1 MASGATVKM
10 GVDVSG
16 FKKGMQEATNSV
28 KTLDAQLKTNEKQLK
43 ATGDAEVYMSNKAGL
58 LEKQLEEQQKVVK
71 NANDALQAMK
81 DKGISPAS
89 AEFQAM
95 ERTLAGAMGKMFD
108 IKTELNQVQTNAGG
122 AAKETKGMN
131 TELKNIGKGVA
142 FQNVTTGLK
151 TITDSL
157 EKGARAAMNLG
168 KKIVSSVRDSTGWA
182 DDVLTRATQSGVDAE
197 TIQRMD
203 NVARFI
209 DTDVDTIL
217 AARGRLAKNSD
228 KAEELFGLKTDGMSL
243 EDQFWAVGEAIQ
255 GMTDDVEREQAAQA
269 VFGRGWK
276 ELVPLFA
283 AGREEY
289 SQLME
294 EQNVLTNE
302 QVKKLGEADD
312 QFQKMELEIQR
323 LKNQFWAENSQTIIN
338 LLQWVIDNKDGVVTA
353 ITAIGG
359 AFAALKVGELALN
372 IKKVI
377 DGFNT
382 IKGMGGG
389 GSTPTVPSGSEAAV
403 AGEAGKKGLF
413 SSIGGWLLDGLGI
426 SGAGLGLGLTISG
439 GIIYLGGTAIANLNN
454 AANLGREVATD
465 TSRYAGLSDD
475 QKSYL
480 QGAVRALQHESGGS
494 DKVDDMLLGI
504 AGRMG
509 GNLMDIFDYTNTSG
523 EKRNKL
529 ADMLGMDDVNAAM
542 AAAMIQAAGVDTTG
556 LAGFD
561 SALGKWQ
568 QFQQEGRQDWTAA
581 YTTLAGLG
589 GFFDRSGMMVDG
601 KFTIPGYEARR
612 IMSGAGPNPW
622 ELSGYAMTSAA
633 NKPTTYTYS
642 DYNSQG
648 ELVSGWT
655 GIIEQTWDPLKTKS
669 SELEATFSGMNET
682 VPVTNEEIRKLGEES
697 ETAMGHVSKFGELAG
712 GSEHSV
718 QDLGA
723 AASSAAAALMS
734 IRVPSF
740 LANPHANG
748 LPFVPYDGYLAML
761 HKGERVVPAREAG
774 GSFSSNLYVESMY
787 MNNGTDAEGLAAAMA
802 AAQRRTMSGYGS

>member
-1 MASGATVKM
+1 M
-10 GVDVSG
+10 
-16 FKKGMQEATNSV
+16 
-28 KTLDAQLKTNEKQLK
+28 
-43 ATGDAEVYMSNKAGL
+43 
-58 LEKQLEEQQKVVK
+58 
-71 NANDALQAMK
+71 
-81 DKGISPAS
+81 
-89 AEFQAM
+89 
-95 ERTLAGAMGKMFD
+95 
-108 IKTELNQVQTNAGG
+108 
-122 AAKETKGMN
+122 
-131 TELKNIGKGVA
+131 
-142 FQNVTTGLK
+142 
-151 TITDSL
+151 
-157 EKGARAAMNLG
+157 
-168 KKIVSSVRDSTGWA
+168 
-182 DDVLTRATQSGVDAE
+182 
-197 TIQRMD
+197 
-203 NVARFI
+203 
-209 DTDVDTIL
+209 
-217 AARGRLAKNSD
+217 
-228 KAEELFGLKTDGMSL
+228 
-243 EDQFWAVGEAIQ
+243 
-255 GMTDDVEREQAAQA
+255 
-269 VFGRGWK
+269 
-276 ELVPLFA
+276 
-283 AGREEY
+283 
-289 SQLME
+289 
-294 EQNVLTNE
+294 
-302 QVKKLGEADD
+302 
-312 QFQKMELEIQR
+312 
-323 LKNQFWAENSQTIIN
+323 
-338 LLQWVIDNKDGVVTA
+338 
-353 ITAIGG
+353 
-359 AFAALKVGELALN
+359 
-372 IKKVI
+372 
-377 DGFNT
+377 
-382 IKGMGGG
+382 
-389 GSTPTVPSGSEAAV
+389 
-403 AGEAGKKGLF
+403 
-413 SSIGGWLLDGLGI
+413 
-426 SGAGLGLGLTISG
+426 GLTISG
-439 GIIYLGGTAIANLNN
+439 GIIYLGGTAIANLND

-465 TSRYAGLSDD
+465 QNRYAALSDD

-480 QGAVRALQHESGGS
+480 QGAVRALQHETGGS
-494 DKVDDMLLGI
+494 DRVDDMLLGI

-612 IMSGAGPNPW
+612 IMSGSGPNPW

-669 SELEATFSGMNET
+669 GELETTFSGLNET
-682 VPVTNEEIRKLGEES
+682 VPVTDEEIRKLGEES
-697 ETAMGHVSKFGELAG
+697 ETAMGHVMKFGELTG

-718 QDLGA
+718 QDLGT
-723 AASSAAAALMS
+723 AASSAAAALLS
-734 IRVPSF
+734 ISVPSF
-740 LANPHANG
+740 LVNPHANG